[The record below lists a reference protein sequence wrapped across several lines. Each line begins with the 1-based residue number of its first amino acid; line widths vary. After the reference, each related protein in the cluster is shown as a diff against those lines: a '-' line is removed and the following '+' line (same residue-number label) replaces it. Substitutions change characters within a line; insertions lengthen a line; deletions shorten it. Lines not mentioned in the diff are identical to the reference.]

1 MSLFKHLTNYQVEDL
16 KNKKENKYSQNLQYK
31 GFTCEEIDT
40 FMNTMYEAHELAMK
54 KFMQRN
60 SDSDG
65 DILIDSMLAI
75 RQMEQIKREIML
87 QQLG

>member
-1 MSLFKHLTNYQVEDL
+1 MSLYKQLANYQAEDQR
-16 KNKKENKYSQNLQYK
+16 KKKFNQYSKDLQYK
-31 GFTCEEIDT
+31 GFTFDDIEM
-40 FMNTMYEAHELAMK
+40 FLNTMYETHELAMK

-75 RQMEQIKREIML
+75 RQMEQIKRDMML
-87 QQLG
+87 ERL